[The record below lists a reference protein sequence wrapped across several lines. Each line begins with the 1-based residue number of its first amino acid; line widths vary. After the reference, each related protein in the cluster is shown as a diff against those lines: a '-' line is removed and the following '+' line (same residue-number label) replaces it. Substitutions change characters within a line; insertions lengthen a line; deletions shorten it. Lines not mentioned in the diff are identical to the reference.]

1 MWPLIAWHVRG
12 VYVLVSRRNIE
23 AVVACSRFYS
33 EMRLKHVEGTD
44 DVPAEVFNLLSGVT
58 SKTTDYSNLL
68 VLEYLAAARLVKRIY
83 GDEGMITFNSVV
95 NAGPNN
101 RPLVSSFTS
110 ACRNGY
116 KIIEKEI
123 GEHSRKLIKWYCDRL
138 VKLHKAS
145 TGYR

>member
-1 MWPLIAWHVRG
+1 M
-12 VYVLVSRRNIE
+12 VSRRNIE
-23 AVVACSRFYS
+23 AVVACSCFYS
-33 EMRLKHVEGTD
+33 ELMLNHSERTD

-58 SKTTDYSNLL
+58 SETTDYSNLL

-95 NAGPNN
+95 KAGANN
-101 RPLVSSFTS
+101 RPLVSSFVE

-116 KIIEKEI
+116 ETIEKEI
-123 GEHSRKLIKWYCDRL
+123 GEHSKELIKWYCDRL